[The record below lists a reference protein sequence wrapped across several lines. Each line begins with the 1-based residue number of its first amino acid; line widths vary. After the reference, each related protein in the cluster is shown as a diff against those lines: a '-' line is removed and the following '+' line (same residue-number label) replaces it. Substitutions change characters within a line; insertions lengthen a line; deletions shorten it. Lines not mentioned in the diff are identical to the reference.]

1 MREEA
6 FVKDYLTVVAR
17 AHPDRHLNDRGAGK
31 ERVWKNAGRAP
42 GQRRRRLKPRFPALN
57 ERMARVRRAVKKYR
71 F

>member
-31 ERVWKNAGRAP
+31 ESMEKCRAGTGAKETTPQTPISRP
-42 GQRRRRLKPRFPALN
+42 K
-57 ERMARVRRAVKKYR
+57 
-71 F
+71 